1 MLAISYFVSCI
12 YSSVRILSN
21 PVCYNFEVY
30 RNEKRDI
37 FQWNSILSELQKLL
51 VVLLF
56 FIHIY
61 YIWREIM
68 VCSSKYFLLYQLLN
82 FCSILCPWF
91 WYIFNSL
98 LYNQLISNLIHA
110 NRLGRLVQYMKI
122 GVNYWFGKISLNLF
136 VLGSVFALPW
146 LPIFF
151 FFKLFS
157 DTEKLLVGKFTVQYK
172 WSNC

>member
-1 MLAISYFVSCI
+1 MLDSKLNCWPYLTLSLVF
-12 YSSVRILSN
+12 ILQLEFLVIQFATTSK
-21 PVCYNFEVY
+21 FTEM
-30 RNEKRDI
+30 RKEI

-122 GVNYWFGKISLNLF
+122 GANYWVGKISLNLF

-146 LPIFF
+146 IPIFF
-151 FFKLFS
+151 FLNYFQTLRS
-157 DTEKLLVGKFTVQYK
+157 
-172 WSNC
+172 C